1 MANKRKTL
9 DANGDDVMQMEL
21 ILLVGMQKDTVTLE
35 NWQFLQIKHASYDL
49 ASLLDI
55 YNEEKWKNTSIK

>member
-1 MANKRKTL
+1 M
-9 DANGDDVMQMEL
+9 VQMEL

-55 YNEEKWKNTSIK
+55 YNEEK